1 MPTAPR
7 RFPFGRLIFAV
18 VAGFVLALAVGT
30 GALFAYQGRYADRI
44 YPGVTI
50 AGVDV
55 GGLDRAGARAA
66 VEHGLARF
74 ATGTIVV
81 TASESTVRIPYAA
94 VGRRADVD
102 RLVDEAFAVGRTGDT
117 VVRAADGVGSL
128 VRGAAV
134 APSVVL
140 DQAALTAAV
149 AGAAAQVDAAP
160 VDASAAATPTGFKT
174 VASVAGR
181 GIDRTALEAA
191 IAAALADPA
200 SPAEVAVTATLV
212 PIEPTITDAEVAD
225 AVAAAGRIAADVV
238 LVQGKETWTIPAK
251 TVRSW
256 ITFAPTTDGGYA
268 ATVAPNAPI
277 ATIVALAKK
286 INRAPVEA
294 SFFFGKNSAVVG
306 VSAGANGRS
315 LDAAT
320 TTPLVVQAILARS
333 AVDAPATPPSVALAL
348 TTTTPKLTTEQAKTA
363 APHMRKISSW
373 TTYYQVSQSNGFG
386 NNISI
391 PARDI
396 NGTVVAPGA
405 VFDFWQS
412 IGPVTYARG
421 YRDGG
426 AIINGHSQPTGAL
439 GGGICS
445 TSTTLFNAV
454 ARAGY
459 ETLAKKNHYYYITRY
474 PVGLDATVVIS
485 GTSVQTM
492 SWRNDTKYPVLI
504 RSSASPGVVTFAL
517 YTVAV
522 NNAGVVGGGTKIPG
536 STNLSYQVANGRTV
550 KFSTSPKFNYR
561 PASSSVSY
569 TSSLS
574 PGAVKVVEYADD
586 GFDVSVTRTVSANGG
601 VIHSDTWVSHY
612 AQVNGLKLI
621 GR

>member
-1 MPTAPR
+1 MPTAHR

-18 VAGFVLALAVGT
+18 VAGFALALAVGT

-44 YPGVTI
+44 YPGVTV

-66 VEHGLARF
+66 VEHGLAGL

-117 VVRAADGVGSL
+117 VGRAAEGVRSL

-149 AGAAAQVDAAP
+149 VAVAARMDAAP

-181 GIDRTALEAA
+181 GIDRTALETA
-191 IAAALADPA
+191 IAAVLADPA
-200 SPAEVAVTATLV
+200 GPAEVAVTATFV
-212 PIEPTITDAEVAD
+212 PIEPTITDAEVAA
-225 AVAAAGRIAADVV
+225 AVAAAGRMAADVV
-238 LVQGKETWTIPAK
+238 LAHDKESWTIPTK

-256 ITFAPTTDGGYA
+256 ITFAPTTDGRYA
-268 ATVAPNAPI
+268 PTVAPDAPV

-286 INRAPVEA
+286 VNRAPVEA
-294 SFFFGKNSAVVG
+294 SFLFSKNSAVVG
-306 VSAGANGRS
+306 VSAGKNGRS
-315 LDAAT
+315 LDAAA
-320 TTPLVVQAILARS
+320 TTPLVVQAILARG
-333 AVDAPATPPSVALAL
+333 AVDAPATPPSVALTL
-348 TTTTPKLTTEQAKTA
+348 TTTTPKLTTEQAQKA
-363 APHMRKISSW
+363 APLMRKISSW
-373 TTYYQVSQSNGFG
+373 TTYYEVSERNGFG
-386 NNISI
+386 ANISI

-405 VFDFWQS
+405 VFDFWRA

-522 NNAGVVGGGTKIPG
+522 NKAGVVGGGARIPG
-536 STNLSYQVANGRTV
+536 SANLSYQVANGRTV
-550 KFSTSPKFNYR
+550 RFSTSKKYNYR

-574 PGAVKVVEYADD
+574 PGTVKVVEYADD
-586 GFDVSVTRTVSANGG
+586 GFDVSVTRTVSENGG

>member
-1 MPTAPR
+1 MPTAHR

-18 VAGFVLALAVGT
+18 VAGFALALAVVT

-44 YPGVTI
+44 YPGVTV

-66 VEHGLARF
+66 VEHGLAGL

-117 VVRAADGVGSL
+117 VGRAAEGVRSL

-149 AGAAAQVDAAP
+149 VAVAARMDAAP

-191 IAAALADPA
+191 IAAVLADPA
-200 SPAEVAVTATLV
+200 GPAEVAVTATLV
-212 PIEPTITDAEVAD
+212 PIEPTITDAEVAA
-225 AVAAAGRIAADVV
+225 AVAAAGRMAADVV
-238 LVQGKETWTIPAK
+238 LAHDKESWTIPTK

-256 ITFAPTTDGGYA
+256 ITFAPTTDGRYA
-268 ATVAPNAPI
+268 PTVAPDAPV

-286 INRAPVEA
+286 VNRAPVEA
-294 SFFFGKNSAVVG
+294 SFLFSKNSAVVG
-306 VSAGANGRS
+306 VSAGKNGRS
-315 LDAAT
+315 LDAAA
-320 TTPLVVQAILARS
+320 TTPLVVQAILARG
-333 AVDAPATPPSVALAL
+333 AVDAPATPPSVALTL
-348 TTTTPKLTTEQAKTA
+348 TTTTPKLTTEQAQKA
-363 APHMRKISSW
+363 APLMRKISSW
-373 TTYYQVSQSNGFG
+373 TTYYEVSERNGFG
-386 NNISI
+386 ANISI

-405 VFDFWQS
+405 VFDFWRA

-474 PVGLDATVVIS
+474 PVCLDATVVIS

-522 NNAGVVGGGTKIPG
+522 NKAGVVGGGARIPG
-536 STNLSYQVANGRTV
+536 SANLSYQVANGRTV
-550 KFSTSPKFNYR
+550 RFSTSKKYNYR

-574 PGAVKVVEYADD
+574 PGTVKVVEYADD
-586 GFDVSVTRTVSANGG
+586 GFDVSVTRTVSENGG

>member
-1 MPTAPR
+1 MPTAHR

-18 VAGFVLALAVGT
+18 VAGFALALAVGT

-66 VEHGLARF
+66 VEHGLAGL

-117 VVRAADGVGSL
+117 VGRAAEGVRSL

-149 AGAAAQVDAAP
+149 VAVAARMDAAP

-191 IAAALADPA
+191 IAAVLADPA
-200 SPAEVAVTATLV
+200 GPAEVAVTATLV
-212 PIEPTITDAEVAD
+212 PIEPTITDAEVAA
-225 AVAAAGRIAADVV
+225 AVAAAGRMAADVV
-238 LVQGKETWTIPAK
+238 LAHDKESWTIPTK

-256 ITFAPTTDGGYA
+256 ITFAPTTDGRYA
-268 ATVAPNAPI
+268 PTVAPDAPV

-286 INRAPVEA
+286 VNRAPVEA
-294 SFFFGKNSAVVG
+294 SFLFSKNSAVVG
-306 VSAGANGRS
+306 VSAGKNGRS
-315 LDAAT
+315 LDAAA
-320 TTPLVVQAILARS
+320 TTPLVVQAILARG
-333 AVDAPATPPSVALAL
+333 AVDAPATPPSVALTL
-348 TTTTPKLTTEQAKTA
+348 TTTTPKLTTEQAQKA
-363 APHMRKISSW
+363 APLMRKISSW
-373 TTYYQVSQSNGFG
+373 TTYYEVSERNGFG
-386 NNISI
+386 ANISI

-405 VFDFWQS
+405 VFDFWRA

-522 NNAGVVGGGTKIPG
+522 NKAGVVGGGARIPG
-536 STNLSYQVANGRTV
+536 SANLSYQVANGRTV
-550 KFSTSPKFNYR
+550 RFSTSKKYNYR

-574 PGAVKVVEYADD
+574 PGTVKVVEYADD
-586 GFDVSVTRTVSANGG
+586 GFDVSVTRTVSENGG
-601 VIHSDTWVSHY
+601 VIHSDTWGSHY

>member
-1 MPTAPR
+1 MPTAHR

-18 VAGFVLALAVGT
+18 VAGFALALAVGT

-44 YPGVTI
+44 YPGVTV

-66 VEHGLARF
+66 VEHGLAGL

-117 VVRAADGVGSL
+117 VGRAAEGVRSL

-149 AGAAAQVDAAP
+149 VAVAARMDAAP

-191 IAAALADPA
+191 IAAVLADPA
-200 SPAEVAVTATLV
+200 GPAEVAVTATLV
-212 PIEPTITDAEVAD
+212 PIEPTITDAEVAA
-225 AVAAAGRIAADVV
+225 AVAAAGRMAADVV
-238 LVQGKETWTIPAK
+238 LAHDKESWTIPTK

-256 ITFAPTTDGGYA
+256 ITFAPTTDGRYA
-268 ATVAPNAPI
+268 PTVAPDAPV

-286 INRAPVEA
+286 VNRAPVEA
-294 SFFFGKNSAVVG
+294 SFLFSKNSAVVG
-306 VSAGANGRS
+306 VSAGKNGRS
-315 LDAAT
+315 LDAAAT
-320 TTPLVVQAILARS
+320 TSLVVQAILARG

-348 TTTTPKLTTEQAKTA
+348 TTTTPKLTTEQAQKA
-363 APHMRKISSW
+363 APLMRKISSW
-373 TTYYQVSQSNGFG
+373 TTYYEVSERNGFG
-386 NNISI
+386 ANISI

-405 VFDFWQS
+405 VFDFWRA

-522 NNAGVVGGGTKIPG
+522 NKAGVVGGGARIPG
-536 STNLSYQVANGRTV
+536 SANLSYQVANGRTV
-550 KFSTSPKFNYR
+550 RFSTSKKYNYR

-574 PGAVKVVEYADD
+574 PGTVKVVEYADD
-586 GFDVSVTRTVSANGG
+586 GFDVSVTRTVSENGG

>member
-66 VEHGLARF
+66 VEHGLAGL

-191 IAAALADPA
+191 IATALADPA
-200 SPAEVAVTATLV
+200 GPAEVAVTATLV

-225 AVAAAGRIAADVV
+225 AVAAAGRMAADVV
-238 LVQGKETWTIPAK
+238 LVQGKESWTIPAK
-251 TVRSW
+251 KVRSW

-268 ATVAPNAPI
+268 ATVAPDAPI

-294 SFFFGKNSAVVG
+294 SFLFGKNSAVVG
-306 VSAGANGRS
+306 VSAGVNGRS
-315 LDAAT
+315 LDAAA
-320 TTPLVVQAILARS
+320 TTPLVVRAILARG
-333 AVDAPATPPSVALAL
+333 AVDAPATPPRVALAL
-348 TTTTPKLTTEQAKTA
+348 TTTTPKLTTEQAQTA
-363 APHMRKISSW
+363 APLMRKISSW
-373 TTYYQVSQSNGFG
+373 TTYYEVSERNGFG

-454 ARAGY
+454 VRAGY

-536 STNLSYQVANGRTV
+536 STNLSYRVANGRTV
-550 KFSTSPKFNYR
+550 RFVTSNKFNYR

-574 PGAVKVVEYADD
+574 HGTVKVVEYADD
-586 GFDVSVTRTVSANGG
+586 GFDVSVTRTVSENGG
-601 VIHSDTWVSHY
+601 VIHSNTWASHY

>member
-18 VAGFVLALAVGT
+18 IAGFVLALAAGT

-66 VEHGLARF
+66 VEHGLAGL

-200 SPAEVAVTATLV
+200 GPAEVAVTATLV

-225 AVAAAGRIAADVV
+225 AVAAAGRMAADVV
-238 LVQGKETWTIPAK
+238 LAQGKESWTIPANK
-251 TVRSW
+251 VRSW

-268 ATVAPNAPI
+268 ATVAPDAPI
-277 ATIVALAKK
+277 ATI
-286 INRAPVEA
+286 
-294 SFFFGKNSAVVG
+294 
-306 VSAGANGRS
+306 
-315 LDAAT
+315 AA
-320 TTPLVVQAILARS
+320 
-333 AVDAPATPPSVALAL
+333 
-348 TTTTPKLTTEQAKTA
+348 
-363 APHMRKISSW
+363 
-373 TTYYQVSQSNGFG
+373 
-386 NNISI
+386 
-391 PARDI
+391 
-396 NGTVVAPGA
+396 
-405 VFDFWQS
+405 
-412 IGPVTYARG
+412 
-421 YRDGG
+421 
-426 AIINGHSQPTGAL
+426 
-439 GGGICS
+439 
-445 TSTTLFNAV
+445 
-454 ARAGY
+454 
-459 ETLAKKNHYYYITRY
+459 
-474 PVGLDATVVIS
+474 
-485 GTSVQTM
+485 
-492 SWRNDTKYPVLI
+492 
-504 RSSASPGVVTFAL
+504 
-517 YTVAV
+517 
-522 NNAGVVGGGTKIPG
+522 
-536 STNLSYQVANGRTV
+536 
-550 KFSTSPKFNYR
+550 
-561 PASSSVSY
+561 
-569 TSSLS
+569 
-574 PGAVKVVEYADD
+574 
-586 GFDVSVTRTVSANGG
+586 
-601 VIHSDTWVSHY
+601 
-612 AQVNGLKLI
+612 
-621 GR
+621 

>member
-1 MPTAPR
+1 LP
-7 RFPFGRLIFAV
+7 
-18 VAGFVLALAVGT
+18 
-30 GALFAYQGRYADRI
+30 
-44 YPGVTI
+44 
-50 AGVDV
+50 
-55 GGLDRAGARAA
+55 
-66 VEHGLARF
+66 
-74 ATGTIVV
+74 
-81 TASESTVRIPYAA
+81 
-94 VGRRADVD
+94 
-102 RLVDEAFAVGRTGDT
+102 
-117 VVRAADGVGSL
+117 
-128 VRGAAV
+128 
-134 APSVVL
+134 
-140 DQAALTAAV
+140 
-149 AGAAAQVDAAP
+149 
-160 VDASAAATPTGFKT
+160 
-174 VASVAGR
+174 
-181 GIDRTALEAA
+181 
-191 IAAALADPA
+191 
-200 SPAEVAVTATLV
+200 
-212 PIEPTITDAEVAD
+212 
-225 AVAAAGRIAADVV
+225 
-238 LVQGKETWTIPAK
+238 
-251 TVRSW
+251 
-256 ITFAPTTDGGYA
+256 
-268 ATVAPNAPI
+268 
-277 ATIVALAKK
+277 
-286 INRAPVEA
+286 
-294 SFFFGKNSAVVG
+294 
-306 VSAGANGRS
+306 
-315 LDAAT
+315 
-320 TTPLVVQAILARS
+320 
-333 AVDAPATPPSVALAL
+333 
-348 TTTTPKLTTEQAKTA
+348 
-363 APHMRKISSW
+363 W
-373 TTYYQVSQSNGFG
+373 TTYYEVSESNGFG

-550 KFSTSPKFNYR
+550 RFSTSPKFNYR

-586 GFDVSVTRTVSANGG
+586 GFDVSVTRTVSENGG
-601 VIHSDTWVSHY
+601 IIHSDTWVSHY

-621 GR
+621 GQ

>member
-1 MPTAPR
+1 MPTAHR

-18 VAGFVLALAVGT
+18 VAGFALALAVGT

-44 YPGVTI
+44 YPGVTV

-66 VEHGLARF
+66 VEHGLAGL

-117 VVRAADGVGSL
+117 VGRAAEGVRSL

-149 AGAAAQVDAAP
+149 VAVAARMDAAP

-191 IAAALADPA
+191 IAAVLADPA
-200 SPAEVAVTATLV
+200 GPAEVAVTATLV

-225 AVAAAGRIAADVV
+225 AVAAAGRMAADVV
-238 LVQGKETWTIPAK
+238 LAHDKESWTIPTK

-256 ITFAPTTDGGYA
+256 ITFAPTTDGRYA
-268 ATVAPNAPI
+268 PTVAPDAPV

-286 INRAPVEA
+286 VNRAPVEA
-294 SFFFGKNSAVVG
+294 SFLFSKNSAVVG
-306 VSAGANGRS
+306 VSAGKNGRS
-315 LDAAT
+315 LDAAAT
-320 TTPLVVQAILARS
+320 TSLVVQAILARG

-348 TTTTPKLTTEQAKTA
+348 TTTTPKLTTEQAQKA
-363 APHMRKISSW
+363 APLMRKISSW
-373 TTYYQVSQSNGFG
+373 TTYYEVSERNGFG
-386 NNISI
+386 ANISI

-405 VFDFWQS
+405 VFDFWRA

-522 NNAGVVGGGTKIPG
+522 NKAGVVGGGARIPG
-536 STNLSYQVANGRTV
+536 SANLSYQVANGRTV
-550 KFSTSPKFNYR
+550 RFSTSKKYNYR

-574 PGAVKVVEYADD
+574 PGTVKVVEYADD
-586 GFDVSVTRTVSANGG
+586 GFDVSVTRTVSENGG

>member
-1 MPTAPR
+1 MPTAHR

-44 YPGVTI
+44 YPGVTV

-66 VEHGLARF
+66 VEHGLVAL

-81 TASESTVRIPYAA
+81 TASESTIRIPYAA
-94 VGRRADVD
+94 VGRRADVE

-117 VVRAADGVGSL
+117 AGRAADGVRSL

-149 AGAAAQVDAAP
+149 VAVAARMDAAP

-191 IAAALADPA
+191 IAAVLADPA
-200 SPAEVAVTATLV
+200 GPAEVAVTATLV
-212 PIEPTITDAEVAD
+212 PIEPTITDAEVA
-225 AVAAAGRIAADVV
+225 AAAAAAGRMAADVV
-238 LVQGKETWTIPAK
+238 LAHDKESWTIPTK

-256 ITFAPTTDGGYA
+256 ITFAPTTDGRYA
-268 ATVAPNAPI
+268 PTVAPDAPI

-286 INRAPVEA
+286 VNRAPVEA
-294 SFFFGKNSAVVG
+294 SFLFSRNSAVVG
-306 VSAGANGRS
+306 VSAGRNGRS
-315 LDAAT
+315 LDAAA
-320 TTPLVVQAILARS
+320 TTPLVVQAILARG

-348 TTTTPKLTTEQAKTA
+348 TTTTPKLTTEQAKMA
-363 APHMRKISSW
+363 APLMRKISSW
-373 TTYYQVSQSNGFG
+373 TTYYEVSERNGFG
-386 NNISI
+386 ANISI

-405 VFDFWQS
+405 VFDFWRA

-522 NNAGVVGGGTKIPG
+522 NKAGVVGGGARIPG
-536 STNLSYQVANGRTV
+536 SANLSYQVANGRTV
-550 KFSTSPKFNYR
+550 RFSTSKKYNYR

-569 TSSLS
+569 TSSLR
-574 PGAVKVVEYADD
+574 PGTVKVVEYADD
-586 GFDVSVTRTVSANGG
+586 GFDVSVTRTVSENGG

>member
-1 MPTAPR
+1 MPTAHR

-18 VAGFVLALAVGT
+18 VAGFALALAVGT

-44 YPGVTI
+44 YPGVTV

-66 VEHGLARF
+66 VEHGLAGL

-117 VVRAADGVGSL
+117 VGRAAEGVRSL

-149 AGAAAQVDAAP
+149 VAVAARMDAAP

-191 IAAALADPA
+191 IAAVLADPA
-200 SPAEVAVTATLV
+200 GPAEVAVTATLV
-212 PIEPTITDAEVAD
+212 PIEPTITDAEVAA
-225 AVAAAGRIAADVV
+225 AVAAAGRMAADVV
-238 LVQGKETWTIPAK
+238 LAHDKESWTIPTK

-256 ITFAPTTDGGYA
+256 ITFAPTTDGRYA
-268 ATVAPNAPI
+268 PTVAPDAPV

-286 INRAPVEA
+286 VNRAPVEA
-294 SFFFGKNSAVVG
+294 SFLFSKNSAVVG
-306 VSAGANGRS
+306 VSAGKNGRS
-315 LDAAT
+315 LDAAA
-320 TTPLVVQAILARS
+320 TTPLVVQAILARG
-333 AVDAPATPPSVALAL
+333 AVDAPATPPSVALTL
-348 TTTTPKLTTEQAKTA
+348 TTTTPKLTTEQAQKA
-363 APHMRKISSW
+363 APLMRKISSW
-373 TTYYQVSQSNGFG
+373 TTYYEVSERNGFG
-386 NNISI
+386 ANISI

-405 VFDFWQS
+405 VFDFWRA

-522 NNAGVVGGGTKIPG
+522 NKAGVVGGGARIPG
-536 STNLSYQVANGRTV
+536 SANLSYQVANGRTV
-550 KFSTSPKFNYR
+550 RFSTSKKYNYR

-574 PGAVKVVEYADD
+574 PGTVKVVEYADD
-586 GFDVSVTRTVSANGG
+586 GFDVSVTRTVSENGG

>member
-18 VAGFVLALAVGT
+18 IAGFVLALAAGT

-66 VEHGLARF
+66 VEHGLAGL

-200 SPAEVAVTATLV
+200 GPAEVAVTATLV

-225 AVAAAGRIAADVV
+225 AVAAAGRMAADVV
-238 LVQGKETWTIPAK
+238 LAQGKESWTIPANK
-251 TVRSW
+251 VRSW

-268 ATVAPNAPI
+268 ATVAPDAPI

-286 INRAPVEA
+286 VNRAPVEA

-315 LDAAT
+315 LDAAA
-320 TTPLVVQAILARS
+320 TTPLVVRAILARS
-333 AVDAPATPPSVALAL
+333 AVDAPATPPSVALAF
-348 TTTTPKLTTEQAKTA
+348 TTTTPKLTTEQAQTA
-363 APHMRKISSW
+363 APLMRKISSW
-373 TTYYQVSQSNGFG
+373 TTYYEVSERNGFG

-426 AIINGHSQPTGAL
+426 AIIKGHSQPTGAL

-454 ARAGY
+454 VRAGY
-459 ETLAKKNHYYYITRY
+459 QTLVKKNHYYYITRY

-492 SWRNDTKYPVLI
+492 SWRNDSKYPVLI

-522 NNAGVVGGGTKIPG
+522 NNAGAVGGGTRIPG
-536 STNLSYQVANGRTV
+536 STNLSYRVANGRTV
-550 KFSTSPKFNYR
+550 KFRTSPKFNYR

-586 GFDVSVTRTVSANGG
+586 GFDVSVTRTVSENGG

-621 GR
+621 GQ

>member
-66 VEHGLARF
+66 VEHGLAGL

-128 VRGAAV
+128 FRGAAV

-268 ATVAPNAPI
+268 ATVAPDAPI
-277 ATIVALAKK
+277 ATVVALAKK

-306 VSAGANGRS
+306 VSPGANGRS
-315 LDAAT
+315 LDAAA

-363 APHMRKISSW
+363 APLMRKISSW
-373 TTYYQVSQSNGFG
+373 TTYYQVSESNGFG

-426 AIINGHSQPTGAL
+426 AIINGHSEHTGAL

-459 ETLAKKNHYYYITRY
+459 ETLVKKNHYYYITRY

-492 SWRNDTKYPVLI
+492 SWRNDSKYPVLI
-504 RSSASPGVVTFAL
+504 QSSASPGVVTFAL

-522 NNAGVVGGGTKIPG
+522 NNAGAVGGGTKIPG

-550 KFSTSPKFNYR
+550 KFSTSPKFNYS

-586 GFDVSVTRTVSANGG
+586 GFDVSVTRTVSENGG

-621 GR
+621 GQ